1 MYAKASR
8 FQTGQFKATQRT
20 VIEHGFVQNFVEETY
35 NQNLKEEITREEYAS
50 IIDKRFDEII
60 QKYPYNESSDTM
72 PFGMYKGDLIMD
84 IFNENPGYLL
94 YILWMKRTDKNFIRL
109 ISENCNLPY
118 LVRKLVAIQ

>member
-1 MYAKASR
+1 MYARASR

-20 VIEHGFVQNFVEETY
+20 VIEHGFVQSFVEETF
-35 NQNLKEEITREEYAS
+35 NEKLKGEITREEYAS

-60 QKYPYNESSDTM
+60 KEYPYNESTDVM
-72 PFGMYKGDLIMD
+72 PFGMYKGDRIID
-84 IFNENPGYLL
+84 IFNENPEYLL
-94 YILWMKRTDKNFIRL
+94 YILWVKKTDKNFIRL